1 MECLRLAPSERKG
14 KGDSRRRGKYKLLA
28 KNQGKATGKLRIKG
42 TRIERS
48 RSTTSLGHTQLI
60 NSFASA
66 RELFRQGFESSLYK
80 KYMNE
85 NGNPEKKT
93 I

>member
-1 MECLRLAPSERKG
+1 M
-14 KGDSRRRGKYKLLA
+14 
-28 KNQGKATGKLRIKG
+28 
-42 TRIERS
+42 
-48 RSTTSLGHTQLI
+48 I

-85 NGNPEKKT
+85 NGNPEKKNYIMNRNGIPET
-93 I
+93 LAAGGKFYSFEAENSI